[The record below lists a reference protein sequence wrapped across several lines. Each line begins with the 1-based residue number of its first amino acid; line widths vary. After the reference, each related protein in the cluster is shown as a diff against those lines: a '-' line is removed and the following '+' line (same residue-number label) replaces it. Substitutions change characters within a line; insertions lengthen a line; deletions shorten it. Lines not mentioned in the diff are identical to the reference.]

1 MDMFLGGVLSAL
13 TPENLFYAFAGCLI
27 GTLVGVL
34 PGIGPVSSV
43 AILFPFTTYLPP
55 TGMIIAL
62 AAIYYGAMYGGSTT
76 AILMNVPGEISAV
89 VTALDGYEMT
99 KKGRPGPAL
108 AIAAIVSF
116 IAGVVGTLL
125 IAFLGPSVARLALTF
140 GPAEYLGLGLFSLT
154 AITGLSGSSM
164 LKGAIVAVVG
174 LLLVSVGY
182 DSGSNF
188 ARLSF
193 GNQQLLQGFDIVP
206 VMIGLFGVAEMLRVF
221 EEKTGL
227 AVSYELGK
235 MMPSGQELRAGLGAG
250 GRATALAFPLGLLPG
265 MLPSVTSF
273 LAYSVEKQRA
283 KSPERFGKGAI
294 EGVASAE
301 AANNAAAM
309 ANLLPLLT
317 LGIPTG
323 PTMALILAALTIYGL
338 IPGPLLFTQHANF
351 TWTVIGSFFVANVIL
366 VILNLPLV
374 GLWARLATIPYP
386 ILAPTVLML
395 CLIGSYTIRSS
406 MFDVWVCVVFGVIGW
421 ALARGGW
428 PLAPLVLAYVL
439 GPLIERSAR
448 QVIALSPTLL
458 LEHPIF
464 WGFMIMGGLALW
476 FTRRLWAAAKEQ
488 AAAVAE
494 THPVEAAN

>member
-1 MDMFLGGVLSAL
+1 MEGFFGGILTAC
-13 TPENLFYAFAGCLI
+13 TPENLIFALAGCLI

-55 TGMIIAL
+55 TGMIITL

-116 IAGVVGTLL
+116 MAGIAGATM
-125 IAFLGPSVARLALTF
+125 IAVLGPSVARLALKF

-154 AITGLSGSSM
+154 AIAGLSGRS
-164 LKGAIVAVVG
+164 LIRGAIVAVIG
-174 LLLVSVGY
+174 MILVSVGY
-182 DSGSNF
+182 DDSANFGRLTFGSD
-188 ARLSF
+188 RL
-193 GNQQLLQGFDIVP
+193 LEGFDIVP
-206 VMIGLFGVAEMLRVF
+206 VMIGLFGVGEMLRVF
-221 EEKTGL
+221 EEKTGQFEK
-227 AVSYELGK
+227 YRLGK
-235 MMPSGQELRAGLGAG
+235 LLPNRQELQDGLGAG
-250 GRATALAFPLGLLPG
+250 ARATAIGLPLGLLPG

-273 LAYSVEKQRA
+273 LSYSFEKQRS
-283 KSPERFGKGAI
+283 KTPDRFGQGAI

-309 ANLLPLLT
+309 SNLLPLLT

-338 IPGPLLFTQHANF
+338 IPGPLLFTVHAKF
-351 TWTVIGSFFVANVIL
+351 TWTVIGSFFVANAIL
-366 VILNLPLV
+366 LVLNLPLV
-374 GLWARLATIPYP
+374 GLWARLATIPQP
-386 ILAPTVLML
+386 ILTPTVLIL
-395 CLIGSYTIRSS
+395 CLVGSFSIRSS
-406 MFDVWVCVVFGVIGW
+406 LFDVWVCVTFGLIGW
-421 ALARGGW
+421 ALSRARW

-448 QVIALSPTLL
+448 QVIELSPTLL
-458 LEHPIF
+458 LHRPIF
-464 WGFMIMGGLALW
+464 WGFMAMAALSIW
-476 FTRRLWAAAKEQ
+476 FTRRTWVAAK
-488 AAAVAE
+488 
-494 THPVEAAN
+494 

>member
-1 MDMFLGGVLSAL
+1 MGLFLDGILAAL
-13 TPENLFYAFAGCLI
+13 APANLLYAVAGCLV

-34 PGIGPVSSV
+34 PGIGPVSAV

-55 TGMIIAL
+55 TGMVIAL

-99 KKGRPGPAL
+99 KQGRPGPAL

-116 IAGVVGTLL
+116 VAGIVGATL
-125 IAFLGPSVARLALTF
+125 IAVLGPSVARLALAF

-154 AITGLSGSSM
+154 AIAGLSGRS
-164 LKGAIVAVVG
+164 LVRGAIVAVAG
-174 LLLVSVGY
+174 MLLVSVGY
-182 DSGSNF
+182 DDSADFGRLTFGST
-188 ARLSF
+188 S
-193 GNQQLLQGFDIVP
+193 LLLGFDIVP
-206 VMIGLFGVAEMLRVF
+206 VMIGLFGVGEMLRVF
-221 EEKTGL
+221 EEG
-227 AVSYELGK
+227 AGQLGTVRLGRL
-235 MMPSGQELRAGLGAG
+235 MPNAAELRAGLAAG
-250 GRATALAFPLGLLPG
+250 GRATALSFPLGLLPG

-273 LAYSVEKQRA
+273 LSYSFEKQRA
-283 KSPERFGKGAI
+283 RAPERFGKGAI
-294 EGVASAE
+294 EGVAAAE

-338 IPGPLLFTQHANF
+338 IPGPLLFTQHAEF

-374 GLWARLATIPYP
+374 GLWARLATIPQP
-386 ILAPTVLML
+386 LIAPTILVL
-395 CLIGSYTIRSS
+395 CLVGSFSTRSS
-406 MFDVWVCVVFGVIGW
+406 LFDVWVSVAFGLVGW
-421 ALARGGW
+421 ALTRAGW

-439 GPLIERSAR
+439 GPMIERSAR
-448 QVIALSPTLL
+448 QVIALSAGVL
-458 LEHPIF
+458 LERPIF
-464 WGFMIMGGLALW
+464 WGFMAMAALAVW
-476 FTRRLWAAAKEQ
+476 FTRRLWRAAG
-488 AAAVAE
+488 
-494 THPVEAAN
+494 

>member
-1 MDMFLGGVLSAL
+1 MFLDGIVAAL
-13 TPENLFYAFAGCLI
+13 APQNLLYAFAGCLV

-34 PGIGPVSSV
+34 PGIGPVSAV

-99 KKGRPGPAL
+99 KQGRPGPAL

-116 IAGVVGTLL
+116 LAGITGAVL
-125 IAFLGPSVARLALTF
+125 IALLGPSVARLALAF

-154 AITGLSGSSM
+154 AIAGLSGRSIVR
-164 LKGAIVAVVG
+164 GAIVAVVG
-174 LLLVSVGY
+174 MLLVSVGY
-182 DSGSNF
+182 DDSADFGRLTFGSTN
-188 ARLSF
+188 
-193 GNQQLLQGFDIVP
+193 LLLGFDIVP
-206 VMIGLFGVAEMLRVF
+206 VMIGLFGVGEVLRMF
-221 EEKTGL
+221 EEKAGPLGGVKLGKLMPSWPELRDGL
-227 AVSYELGK
+227 A
-235 MMPSGQELRAGLGAG
+235 AG
-250 GRATALAFPLGLLPG
+250 GRATAISFPLGLLPG

-273 LAYSVEKQRA
+273 LSYSFEKQRA
-283 KSPERFGKGAI
+283 REPERFGKGAI
-294 EGVASAE
+294 EGVAAAE

-338 IPGPLLFTQHANF
+338 IPGPLLFTQHAQF

-366 VILNLPLV
+366 VIRTSPLV
-374 GLWARLATIPYP
+374 GLWARLATIPQP
-386 ILAPTVLML
+386 IIAPTILVL
-395 CLIGSYTIRSS
+395 CLVGSFSTRSS
-406 MFDVWVCVVFGVIGW
+406 LFDVWVGVVFGFLGW
-421 ALARGGW
+421 ALTKAGW

-439 GPLIERSAR
+439 GPMIERSAR
-448 QVIALSPTLL
+448 QVIALSPAVLL
-458 LEHPIF
+458 HRPIF
-464 WGFMIMGGLALW
+464 WGFMAMGVLAVW
-476 FTRRLWAAAKEQ
+476 FTRRLWRAAR
-488 AAAVAE
+488 
-494 THPVEAAN
+494 

>member
-1 MDMFLGGVLSAL
+1 MESFVAGILSAL
-13 TPENLFYAFAGCLI
+13 TPENLIYAFAGCLI

-43 AILFPFTTYLPP
+43 AILFPFTSYLPP
-55 TGMIIAL
+55 TGMIITL

-116 IAGVVGTLL
+116 MAGIVGSSL
-125 IAFLGPSVARLALTF
+125 IALLGPSVARLALTF

-154 AITGLSGSSM
+154 AIAGLSGRS
-164 LKGAIVAVVG
+164 LIRGAIVALVG
-174 LLLVSVGY
+174 MVLVTVGY
-182 DSGSNF
+182 DDSANFGRLTFGS
-188 ARLSF
+188 
-193 GNQQLLQGFDIVP
+193 QTLLEGFDIVP
-206 VMIGLFGVAEMLRVF
+206 VMIGLFGVGEMLRVF
-221 EEKTGL
+221 EEKTGQFE
-227 AVSYELGK
+227 AYKLGK
-235 MMPSGQELRAGLGAG
+235 LMPNRQEMKDGLAAGA
-250 GRATALAFPLGLLPG
+250 RATAISFPLGLLPG

-273 LAYSVEKQRA
+273 LSYSIEKQHS
-283 KSPERFGKGAI
+283 KQPERFGKGAI

-338 IPGPLLFTQHANF
+338 LPGPLLFTVHAKF

-366 VILNLPLV
+366 LILNLPLV
-374 GLWARLATIPYP
+374 GLWARIATIPQP

-395 CLIGSYTIRSS
+395 CLVGSFSIRSS
-406 MFDVWVCVVFGVIGW
+406 MFDVWICVIFGLLGW
-421 ALARGGW
+421 ALTRAGW
-428 PLAPLVLAYVL
+428 PLAPMVLAYVL

-448 QVIALSPTLL
+448 QVIELSPRLL
-458 LEHPIF
+458 LHRPIF
-464 WGFMIMGGLALW
+464 WGFMVMAGVSIW
-476 FTRRLWAAAKEQ
+476 FTRRLWARARE
-488 AAAVAE
+488 
-494 THPVEAAN
+494 

>member
-1 MDMFLGGVLSAL
+1 MDAFAAGILSAL
-13 TPENLFYAFAGCLI
+13 TPENLLFAFAGCMI

-116 IAGVVGTLL
+116 LAGIVGATL
-125 IAFLGPSVARLALTF
+125 IALLGPSVARLALTF

-154 AITGLSGSSM
+154 AIAGLSGRS
-164 LKGAIVAVVG
+164 LVRGAIVALVG
-174 LLLVSVGY
+174 MILVSVGY
-182 DSGSNF
+182 DDSANF
-188 ARLSF
+188 GRLTF
-193 GNQQLLQGFDIVP
+193 GNETLLEGFDIVP
-206 VMIGLFGVAEMLRVF
+206 VMIGLFGIGEMLRVY
-221 EEKTGL
+221 EEKTGKFEP
-227 AVSYELGK
+227 YKLGTL
-235 MMPSGQELRAGLGAG
+235 MPSRQELRDGLAAGT
-250 GRATALAFPLGLLPG
+250 RATAISFPLGLLPG

-273 LAYSVEKQRA
+273 LSYSIEKQRS
-283 KSPERFGKGAI
+283 KTPERFGQGAI

-309 ANLLPLLT
+309 ANLLPLLA

-338 IPGPLLFTQHANF
+338 IPGPLLFTVHAKF

-366 VILNLPLV
+366 LILNLPLV
-374 GLWARLATIPYP
+374 GLWARIATIPQP
-386 ILAPTVLML
+386 ILAPTVLVL
-395 CLIGSYTIRSS
+395 CLVGSFSIRSS
-406 MFDVWVCVVFGVIGW
+406 MFDVWVCAVFGLLGW
-421 ALARGGW
+421 ALARTGW
-428 PLAPLVLAYVL
+428 PLAPMVLAYVL

-448 QVIALSPTLL
+448 QVNELSPVLL
-458 LEHPIF
+458 LHRPIF
-464 WGFMIMGGLALW
+464 WGFMILAGISIW
-476 FTRRLWAAAKEQ
+476 FTRRLWLK
-488 AAAVAE
+488 AE
-494 THPVEAAN
+494 E

>member
-1 MDMFLGGVLSAL
+1 MDLFFNGILNAL
-13 TPENLFYAFAGCLI
+13 TPENLLYAFGGCMI

-99 KKGRPGPAL
+99 KQGRPGPAL

-116 IAGVVGTLL
+116 MAGVVGTFL
-125 IAFLGPSVARLALTF
+125 IAVLGPSVARLALAF

-154 AITGLSGSSM
+154 AISGLSGRS
-164 LKGAIVAVVG
+164 LARGAIVAIIG
-174 LLLVSVGY
+174 MLLVSVGY
-182 DSGSNF
+182 DNSSNF
-188 ARLSF
+188 GRLTF
-193 GNQQLLQGFDIVP
+193 GNSALLQGFDIVP
-206 VMIGLFGVAEMLRVF
+206 VMIGLFGVGEMLRIF
-221 EEKTGL
+221 EEKTGIE
-227 AVSYELGK
+227 AAYKVGK
-235 MMPSGQELRAGLGAG
+235 LMPNRQELRDGLGAG
-250 GRATALAFPLGLLPG
+250 ARATAVSFPLGLLPG

-273 LAYSVEKQRA
+273 LSYSIEKQRS
-283 KSPERFGKGAI
+283 KHPEKFGNGAI

-338 IPGPLLFTQHANF
+338 VPGPLLFTQHAEF

-374 GLWARLATIPYP
+374 GLWARLATIPHP

-395 CLIGSYTIRSS
+395 CLVGSYTIRSS
-406 MFDVWVCVVFGVIGW
+406 MFDVWVCVIFGILGW
-421 ALARGGW
+421 ALVQGSVAT
-428 PLAPLVLAYVL
+428 
-439 GPLIERSAR
+439 SASGSGVCVGSPHRAIR
-448 QVIALSPTLL
+448 QT
-458 LEHPIF
+458 
-464 WGFMIMGGLALW
+464 G
-476 FTRRLWAAAKEQ
+476 
-488 AAAVAE
+488 
-494 THPVEAAN
+494 N

>member
-1 MDMFLGGVLSAL
+1 MESFIAGILSAL
-13 TPENLFYAFAGCLI
+13 TPENLIYAFAGCLI

-43 AILFPFTTYLPP
+43 AILFPFTTYLPA
-55 TGMIIAL
+55 TGMIITL

-116 IAGVVGTLL
+116 MAGIVGSSL
-125 IAFLGPSVARLALTF
+125 IALLGPSVARLTLTF

-154 AITGLSGSSM
+154 AIAGLSGRS
-164 LKGAIVAVVG
+164 LIRGVIVALVG
-174 LLLVSVGY
+174 MVLVTVGY
-182 DSGSNF
+182 DDSANFGRLTFGS
-188 ARLSF
+188 
-193 GNQQLLQGFDIVP
+193 QTLLEGFDIVP
-206 VMIGLFGVAEMLRVF
+206 VMIGLFGVGEMLRVF
-221 EEKTGL
+221 EEKTGQF
-227 AVSYELGK
+227 AEYTLGK
-235 MMPSGQELRAGLGAG
+235 LMPNRQEMKDGLAAGA
-250 GRATALAFPLGLLPG
+250 RATAISFPLGLLPG

-273 LAYSVEKQRA
+273 LSYSIEKQRS
-283 KSPERFGKGAI
+283 KDPDKFGKGAI

-338 IPGPLLFTQHANF
+338 LPGPLLFTVHAKF
-351 TWTVIGSFFVANVIL
+351 TWTVIGSFFVANAIL
-366 VILNLPLV
+366 LILNLPLV
-374 GLWARLATIPYP
+374 GLWARIATIPQP

-395 CLIGSYTIRSS
+395 CLVGSFSIRSS
-406 MFDVWVCVVFGVIGW
+406 MFDMWICVIFGLLGW
-421 ALARGGW
+421 ALTRAGW
-428 PLAPLVLAYVL
+428 PLAPMVLAYVL
-439 GPLIERSAR
+439 GPLIERSGR
-448 QVIALSPTLL
+448 QVIELSPTLL
-458 LEHPIF
+458 FRRPIF
-464 WGFMIMGGLALW
+464 WGFMVMAGVSIW
-476 FTRRLWAAAKEQ
+476 FTRRLWARARE
-488 AAAVAE
+488 
-494 THPVEAAN
+494 

>member
-1 MDMFLGGVLSAL
+1 MENFLTGILSAL
-13 TPENLFYAFAGCLI
+13 TGQNLLYAFGGCLI

-34 PGIGPVSSV
+34 PGIGPVSAV

-116 IAGVVGTLL
+116 FAGIVGSSL
-125 IAFLGPSVARLALTF
+125 IALLGPSVARLALSF

-154 AITGLSGSSM
+154 AVTGLSGKSPVR
-164 LKGAIVAVVG
+164 GVIVTLVG
-174 LLLVSVGY
+174 LLLTSVGY
-182 DSGSNF
+182 DESADFGRLTFGSTN
-188 ARLSF
+188 
-193 GNQQLLQGFDIVP
+193 LLLGFDIVP
-206 VMIGLFGVAEMLRVF
+206 VMIGLFGIGEMLRLY
-221 EEKTGL
+221 EEKTGHF
-227 AVSYELGK
+227 AAYTLGK
-235 MMPSGQELRAGLGAG
+235 LMPSRQELKDGMAAGV
-250 GRATALAFPLGLLPG
+250 RATAIAFPLGLLPG

-273 LAYSVEKQRA
+273 LSYSFEKQRS
-283 KSPERFGKGAI
+283 KTPEKFGKGAI
-294 EGVASAE
+294 EGVAAPE

-338 IPGPLLFTQHANF
+338 IPGPLLFTQHAQF

-374 GLWARLATIPYP
+374 GLWARLATIPQP
-386 ILAPTVLML
+386 ILAPVVIVL
-395 CLIGSYTIRSS
+395 CLVGSFSIRSS
-406 MFDVWVCVVFGVIGW
+406 MFDVWVCVLFGLLGW
-421 ALARGGW
+421 AATKAGW

-448 QVIALSPTLL
+448 QVFALSPALL
-458 LEHPIF
+458 LHRPIF
-464 WGFMIMGGLALW
+464 WGFMAMGSLTIW
-476 FTRRLWAAAKEQ
+476 FTRRLWRAAA
-488 AAAVAE
+488 
-494 THPVEAAN
+494 